1 MFDMILLVEAM
12 KSNKLVKNKI
22 VQNNILISQ
31 IPLKHFNTVRI
42 TVKTTMLYENNK
54 APILMTISKSTN
66 V

>member
-12 KSNKLVKNKI
+12 KSNKLAKNKV

-42 TVKTTMLYENNK
+42 TVKTTMLYENNN
-54 APILMTISKSTN
+54 API
-66 V
+66 